1 MRSARDV
8 DNIVQRDVLVAIV
21 IDFDAWTGHFWILQ
35 TTSSRS
41 VTCWLIAEVA
51 RATSIVVRFRTC
63 FDSDESHKRGKGWR
77 LSFGH
82 AGFLKRVP
90 VRNYL
95 QNALDVLTSHF
106 AIYVNIF
113 EWGFA

>member
-1 MRSARDV
+1 
-8 DNIVQRDVLVAIV
+8 V

-41 VTCWLIAEVA
+41 VTRWLIAEVA

-90 VRNYL
+90 VRRGNQVKNSL

-106 AIYVNIF
+106 AIYINIL